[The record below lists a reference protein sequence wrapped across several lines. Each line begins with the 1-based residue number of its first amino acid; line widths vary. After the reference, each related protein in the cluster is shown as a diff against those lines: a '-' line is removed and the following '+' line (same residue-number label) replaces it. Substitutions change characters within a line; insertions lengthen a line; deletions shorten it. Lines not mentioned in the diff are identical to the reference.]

1 MTTRDYLTQIE
12 RFERILDN
20 KQLELLRL
28 RDLASSVS
36 SFRTGDKVM
45 RSGSK
50 DKLGDSV
57 SRIVDLEKDV
67 SEKITAYADLRQK
80 IIEQIEHME
89 DMNHYSI
96 LFRKYVERQGFEQIA
111 EALGYS
117 QRQIIRI
124 HQEAL
129 QVFEKMYGKEYLSC
143 DVIECHT
150 GSVI

>member
-1 MTTRDYLTQIE
+1 MTTKDYLTQIE
-12 RFERILDN
+12 RFERIIDN

-28 RDLASSVS
+28 RDLAASVS
-36 SFRTGDKVM
+36 SFQMGDKVM

-50 DKLGDSV
+50 DKMGDTV
-57 SRIVDLEKDV
+57 SRIIDLERDV
-67 SEKITAYADLRQK
+67 SEKIIAYANLRQK
-80 IIEQIEHME
+80 IIEQIEQMD

-96 LFRKYVERQGFEQIA
+96 LFRKYVDKQGFEQIA

-129 QVFEKMYGKEYLSC
+129 HVFEETYGTEYLSP
-143 DVIECHT
+143 DVIVCHT
-150 GSVI
+150 S